1 MSRGGAGLFHDL
13 SFWKSEFSYGKNHP
27 QNICSVLVRTISI
40 CLYFARGR
48 LYKRFNFEVEVSLG
62 KFSKQVCITSESGRP
77 TRGI

>member
-1 MSRGGAGLFHDL
+1 MIRVLGNLNLVLAGT
-13 SFWKSEFSYGKNHP
+13 KNHP
-27 QNICSVLVRTISI
+27 RNICSPLVRTISI